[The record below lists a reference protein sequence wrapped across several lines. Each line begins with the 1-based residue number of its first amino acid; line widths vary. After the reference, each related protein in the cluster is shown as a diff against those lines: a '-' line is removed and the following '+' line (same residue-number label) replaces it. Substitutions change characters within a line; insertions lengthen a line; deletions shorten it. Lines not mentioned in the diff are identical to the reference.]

1 MGSSIFLIA
10 IFGFFVF
17 LSFLFAGSE
26 TGMYQLSRVR
36 LRLGVEKKRFS
47 YVLLGRIMGDSSGL
61 LLATLVGNNLANYL
75 ATSTVTYLFFTKV
88 GPESAEALAT
98 LFTVP
103 VLFVFAELIPKNL
116 FFYRADFLM
125 PRVAPLLYLF
135 QKAFN
140 WCGAVPVLR
149 LVAGLFS
156 RLIGLDSSSKS
167 IITSAQRH
175 RIRAILQDTHEEGVL
190 SSVQRDIIDR
200 IVGIPSL
207 RIRAVMVPINT
218 VETVDV
224 NSGRAALLKTLASCS
239 YTRLLVYEVQKTNIV
254 GFINIYEVLSSPD
267 EFDNLREFLKP
278 IRRLR
283 GDTVVTDAIE
293 IMQREG
299 QKIMLVTRA
308 GRAKRGKYIGI
319 VTMKD
324 LAEELLGEL
333 AEW

>member
-10 IFGFFVF
+10 IFAFFVF

-47 YVLLGRIMGDSSGL
+47 FILLGRIMGDSAGL
-61 LLATLVGNNLANYL
+61 LLSTLVGNNLTNYL
-75 ATSTVTYLFFTKV
+75 ATSAVTYLFFTKV

-98 LFTVP
+98 LATVP

-125 PRVAPLLYLF
+125 PRVAPLLYVF
-135 QKAFN
+135 HKAFT

-149 LVAGLFS
+149 SVARLFS
-156 RLIGLDSSSKS
+156 RLIGMESSSKS

-190 SSVQRDIIDR
+190 SSVQRDMIDR
-200 IVGIPSL
+200 IVGIPTL
-207 RIRAVMVPINT
+207 RIRSVMVPMNMVQMI
-218 VETVDV
+218 DV
-224 NSGRAALLKTLASCS
+224 SSDRAALLEKLRSCS
-239 YTRLLVYEVQKTNIV
+239 FTRWVVYEGQKANIV
-254 GFINIYEVLSSPD
+254 GFVNIYEVLSSSD
-267 EFDNLREFLKP
+267 DFDDLRELIKP
-278 IRRLR
+278 FRRLR
-283 GDTVVTDAIE
+283 DDTVVTDAID

>member
-1 MGSSIFLIA
+1 MGTNVFLLA
-10 IFGFFVF
+10 VFAFSVF
-17 LSFLFAGSE
+17 LSGLFAGSE

-47 YVLLGRIMGDSSGL
+47 YVVLGKVMGDSSGL
-61 LLATLVGNNLANYL
+61 LLSTLVGNNLTNYL
-75 ATSTVTYLFFTKV
+75 ATSAMTYLFFTKV

-98 LFTVP
+98 LVAVP

-125 PRVAPLLYLF
+125 PRVASVLF
-135 QKAFN
+135 VFHKAFT

-149 LVAGLFS
+149 FISDAFS
-156 RLIGLDSSSKS
+156 RLAGLASSSKS
-167 IITSAQRH
+167 VITSTQRH
-175 RIRAILQDTHEEGVL
+175 RIRAILQDTREEGVL
-190 SSVQRDIIDR
+190 SSVQTEIIDR

-207 RIRAVMVPINT
+207 RIRSVMIPMHSL
-218 VETVDV
+218 ETVDL
-224 NSGRAALLKTLASCS
+224 NSDRSALLEKLAECS
-239 YTRLLVYEVQKTNIV
+239 FTRLAVYEGQAGNVV
-254 GFINIYEVLSSPD
+254 GFVNIYEVLSSSENFSD
-267 EFDNLREFLKP
+267 LRDFVKP
-278 IRRLR
+278 IRRLS
-283 GDTVVTDAIE
+283 GDTTVTNAID

-299 QKIMLVTRA
+299 QKIVLVTRA
-308 GRAKRGKYIGI
+308 GRGGQERPIGI